1 MGYYLDLTQVSLD
14 QYRDILREQIL
25 LPSRVVLRERSGK
38 YFDSLKQFGL
48 KTLQELIQALSSTKR
63 MNDVSVQTDIPFEYL
78 NLLRRELGSIQPKV
92 LSLGEFEP
100 FFSELV
106 LFLRKEGFQTT
117 KELFEQEEH
126 LLKLIKDKPNYIQD
140 FKVLFCLC
148 DLIRINGVGP
158 LAALS
163 FYEAGYSSLE
173 SIAKATSSQML
184 IDVTKVNEVKHYY
197 QTKLGLKDFQFCIDY
212 ALRFQRFTH
221 F

>member
-126 LLKLIKDKPNYIQD
+126 LLKLIKDKPNYID
-140 FKVLFCLC
+140 RKSV
-148 DLIRINGVGP
+148 V
-158 LAALS
+158 
-163 FYEAGYSSLE
+163 
-173 SIAKATSSQML
+173 
-184 IDVTKVNEVKHYY
+184 
-197 QTKLGLKDFQFCIDY
+197 
-212 ALRFQRFTH
+212 
-221 F
+221 